1 MYTGPIIDTHM
12 HFWDLA
18 NAYPWL
24 NNRDPAIERLI
35 GKYELL
41 SQVGYAARTF
51 NFELNFLAIAKV
63 RIAHPTWL
71 ILRFLSLLG
80 RRSFH

>member
-41 SQVGYAARTF
+41 RH
-51 NFELNFLAIAKV
+51 NFLAPDYFAMTRGWNVVKSVHIQAFGFPDDPV
-63 RIAHPTWL
+63 GETEWL
-71 ILRFLSLLG
+71 
-80 RRSFH
+80 